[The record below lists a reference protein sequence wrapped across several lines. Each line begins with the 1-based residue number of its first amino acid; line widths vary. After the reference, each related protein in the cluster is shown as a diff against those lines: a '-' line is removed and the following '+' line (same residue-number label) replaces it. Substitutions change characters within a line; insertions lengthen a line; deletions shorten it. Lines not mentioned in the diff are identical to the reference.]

1 MPNNDWNAL
10 SQRHKNPVLLVLPFL
25 ILMLSLFSDFSHA
38 ATTVQAP
45 SQDNNQQKASYAA
58 LADILQDDKS
68 RAELIAH
75 LRAAAGESSNS
86 EQTATQSTTGN
97 SAEKEAE
104 IPSLSDKL
112 ADVSQSYASMVMQ
125 KVQTLKKTIDS
136 GPRQTFDADRFFHAS
151 GYFIL
156 TVFVTFALF
165 HLVRMLIGP
174 LYKRLG
180 HWGHHA
186 RLKQAR
192 WYQLPAS
199 IISAFAID
207 IAILL
212 LTVAAGNLFTQYV
225 NGGSALI
232 ARQQALFLS
241 AFAVI
246 EFFKAVLRLLFAPN
260 FDYLRPFPLSD
271 KTASYWNTRLAWV
284 SGLIGYGLMV
294 VVPIV
299 ATQINYPTAAIV
311 NFVVML
317 ALTLYASWLILH
329 NRKNIRD
336 EFNRLAQNSLA
347 FFSIILRTLGHI
359 WHILAVT
366 YFVVLFFLSQFD
378 FADSLTFMM
387 ASTVKSLAVIV
398 LGAVISGLLS
408 RWILKRI
415 TLPEDINRRYPHLQK
430 RINSYIP
437 GGLKVLR
444 VLVVLTV
451 TLSLLDAWK
460 IFNLHQ
466 WLITESGSKVVS
478 SIAHILFILFLSVV
492 SWTLLAS
499 IIEHRLALEMS
510 NGNRP
515 SARERTLLTLFRNV
529 LAIVICTITIMII
542 LSQIGLNIAPLL
554 AGAGALGL
562 AISFGAQTLVKDVI
576 TGVFIQF
583 ENGMNTGE
591 YVTAM
596 GITGTVEQMTIRS
609 IGLRDIYG
617 VYHIVPYSSITTLSN
632 YEREFGVYRAA
643 YTVSRDEDI
652 DHVNTIL
659 TEAVQALWQ
668 DENVRGSLLGEPTYQ
683 GVVALADQSFT
694 VRVLIRTKALEQ
706 WNVQYALD
714 RLVKIHFE
722 KAGITMPKQAMK
734 LYGEDGPHRPKPD
747 VSALES

>member
-10 SQRHKNPVLLVLPFL
+10 LPRHRKPVLLVLPFL
-25 ILMLSLFSDFSHA
+25 ILILMLSLFSATSHA
-38 ATTVQAP
+38 ATPAA
-45 SQDNNQQKASYAA
+45 SSSSDADKQQASYSA

-75 LRAAAGESSNS
+75 LREAAKPAASSAQKPAPDAPEEKS
-86 EQTATQSTTGN
+86 EQL
-97 SAEKEAE
+97 
-104 IPSLSDKL
+104 SLIDNLVDSSQGY
-112 ADVSQSYASMVMQ
+112 VSLVMQ
-125 KVQTLKKTIDS
+125 KVQKLKRTIDS
-136 GPRQTFDADRFFHAS
+136 GPQRAFNAERFFHALT
-151 GYFIL
+151 YFLL
-156 TVFVTFALF
+156 TVLATFALF
-165 HLVRMLIGP
+165 HLVRLLVSP

-180 HWGHHA
+180 RWGHNA
-186 RLKQAR
+186 RLKEAH

-199 IISAFAID
+199 IFSAFIID
-207 IAILL
+207 IGILL

-246 EFFKAVLRLLFAPN
+246 EFFKAVLRLIFAPN

-271 KTASYWNTRLAWV
+271 QTARYWNTRLAWV

-294 VVPIV
+294 AVPIV
-299 ATQINYPTAAIV
+299 ATQINYQTAAIV

-329 NRKNIRD
+329 NRKKIHH
-336 EFNRLAQNSLA
+336 EFNLLAERSMA
-347 FFSIILRTLGHI
+347 FFSIILRALGHV
-359 WHILAVT
+359 WHILAVS

-378 FADSLTFMM
+378 FAGSLTFMM
-387 ASTVKSLAVIV
+387 AATLKSLVVIG

-415 TLPEDINRRYPHLQK
+415 TLPDDINRRYLLLQK

-437 GGLKVLR
+437 GGLKILR
-444 VLVVLTV
+444 VLVVLAV
-451 TLSLLDAWK
+451 TLSLLDAWQ
-460 IFNLHQ
+460 IFNLNK
-466 WLITESGSKVVS
+466 WFMTETGSQVVGGLT
-478 SIAHILFILFLSVV
+478 HILFILFFAIV

-499 IIEHRLALEMS
+499 IIEHRLALELS
-510 NGNRP
+510 NGSRP

-529 LAIVICTITIMII
+529 LAIVICTITIMIM
-542 LSQIGLNIAPLL
+542 LSQVGLNIAPLL

-591 YVTAM
+591 YVTVM
-596 GITGTVEQMTIRS
+596 GISGTVERMTIRS

-617 VYHIVPYSSITTLSN
+617 VYHIVPYSSITTPSN
-632 YEREFGVYRAA
+632 YEREFGVYRAS
-643 YTVSRDEDI
+643 YSVSRDEDI
-652 DHVNTIL
+652 DEVNAVL
-659 TEAVQALWQ
+659 AEAVEALKQ
-668 DENVRGSLLGEPTYQ
+668 DESMKGSLIGEPIYQ
-683 GVVALADQSFT
+683 GVVELGDQSFS

-722 KAGITMPKQAMK
+722 KAGITMPKQAMRVFTEGGDK
-734 LYGEDGPHRPKPD
+734 RG
-747 VSALES
+747 LESPPQTP

>member
-10 SQRHKNPVLLVLPFL
+10 LPRHRKPVLLVLPFL
-25 ILMLSLFSDFSHA
+25 ILILMLSLFSATSHA
-38 ATTVQAP
+38 ATPAA
-45 SQDNNQQKASYAA
+45 SSSSDADKQQASYSA

-75 LRAAAGESSNS
+75 LREAAKPAASSAQKPAPDAPEEKS
-86 EQTATQSTTGN
+86 EQL
-97 SAEKEAE
+97 
-104 IPSLSDKL
+104 SLIDNLVDSSQGY
-112 ADVSQSYASMVMQ
+112 VSLVMQ
-125 KVQTLKKTIDS
+125 KVQKLKRTIDS
-136 GPRQTFDADRFFHAS
+136 GTQRAFNAERFFHALT
-151 GYFIL
+151 YFLL
-156 TVFVTFALF
+156 TVLATFALF
-165 HLVRMLIGP
+165 HLVRLLVSP

-180 HWGHHA
+180 RWGHNA
-186 RLKQAR
+186 RLKEAH

-199 IISAFAID
+199 IFSAFIID
-207 IAILL
+207 IGILL

-246 EFFKAVLRLLFAPN
+246 EFFKAVLRLIFAPN

-271 KTASYWNTRLAWV
+271 QTARYWNTRLAWV

-294 VVPIV
+294 AVPIV
-299 ATQINYPTAAIV
+299 ATQINYQTAAIV

-329 NRKNIRD
+329 NRKKIHH
-336 EFNRLAQNSLA
+336 EFNLLAERSMA
-347 FFSIILRTLGHI
+347 FFSIILRALGHV
-359 WHILAVT
+359 WHILAVS

-378 FADSLTFMM
+378 FAGSLTFMM
-387 ASTVKSLAVIV
+387 AATLKSLVVIG

-415 TLPEDINRRYPHLQK
+415 TLPDDINRRYPLLQK

-437 GGLKVLR
+437 GGLKILR
-444 VLVVLTV
+444 VLVVLAV
-451 TLSLLDAWK
+451 TLSLLDAWQ
-460 IFNLHQ
+460 IFNLNK
-466 WLITESGSKVVS
+466 WFMTETGSQVVGGLT
-478 SIAHILFILFLSVV
+478 HILFILFFAIV

-499 IIEHRLALEMS
+499 IIEHRLALELS
-510 NGNRP
+510 NGSRP

-529 LAIVICTITIMII
+529 LAIVICTITIMIM
-542 LSQIGLNIAPLL
+542 LSQVGLNIAPLL

-591 YVTAM
+591 YVTVM
-596 GITGTVEQMTIRS
+596 GISGTVERMTIRS

-632 YEREFGVYRAA
+632 YEREFGVYRAS
-643 YTVSRDEDI
+643 YSVSREEDV
-652 DHVNTIL
+652 DQVNTVL
-659 TEAVQALWQ
+659 AQAVDALKEDEAIK
-668 DENVRGSLLGEPTYQ
+668 GSLLGEPIYQ
-683 GVVALADQSFT
+683 GVVALGDQSFT
-694 VRVLIRTKALEQ
+694 VRVLIRTKPLEQ

-714 RLVKIHFE
+714 RLVKIHFQ
-722 KAGITMPKQAMK
+722 KAGIAMPKQAMRVYTEAEDSGALK
-734 LYGEDGPHRPKPD
+734 SPGETF
-747 VSALES
+747 